1 MTISAELLGAWSERL
16 CRLAAGGGAADA
28 VAALGLAGSLVQR
41 FGHAALEPPP
51 PGLAELRLVERDGDG
66 GGVSYLDLD
75 LARDGPTPT
84 RAELDARFGE
94 GHELP
99 RIHPFT
105 PFPVAYHVEVPG
117 APFTCEVIARFHGEP
132 AGDAVAGQVVLRRD
146 RAWPR

>member
-16 CRLAAGGGAADA
+16 CGLPAGGDAAAA
-28 VAALGLAGSLVQR
+28 VAALGLDGSLDHR
-41 FGHAALEPPP
+41 FGHAALLPPP
-51 PGLAELRLVERDGDG
+51 PGIREFRVVERDG

-75 LARDGPTPT
+75 LTPGGLAPT

-99 RIHPFT
+99 RVHPFT

-117 APFTCEVIARFHGEP
+117 APFTCEVIARFHDEP
-132 AGDAVAGQVVLRRD
+132 SGGAVAGHVVLRRD
-146 RAWPR
+146 HA